1 MDDDVIKL
9 ALMLTPKEEIAKKCN
24 INKGMI
30 VRILK
35 RNECL
40 EIYNKIIQTVQDML
54 INGITAE
61 EIASKLNLNLQGIKE
76 IEEKEKSQSIE
87 NNLRME
93 IRKALIYGKN
103 VQEVAKKYHIHPYQ
117 IEKIKQRHIK
127 LIQIMQLMPY
137 ELIDMSVEQIDAT
150 IHQWAWRDILEKKKN
165 AVKKLLEEGYTVDD
179 IVNNRELNVCKK
191 GVEAIKEGRYNQVAI
206 MRPLRSKISKGEEK
220 KEIIQNNE
228 QIKTKTSVQ
237 QCEKVEKSEN
247 SKNKKVENKTIL
259 QRFSELKQ
267 RKNCNFSIN
276 ENKQCEYPDDI
287 KKIAMDLTSKQ
298 INIEET
304 KRKIGERKVQLKLCI
319 IDYMQYFLNPE
330 KMRILGENLIKI
342 MDNNEMAL
350 ETVLQIYWN
359 RGDID
364 EAKKVLEQYEKYYVI
379 IDKFKFYEGWKK
391 ITKQLEIQEKIIEI
405 LTNRRKYNIENEN
418 NLGTL
423 ILKIVKE
430 NNVDITKMV
439 IAKDRNGKNIT
450 LDELLVPLGLVE
462 EEKMH

>member
-1 MDDDVIKL
+1 MDDEVIRL
-9 ALMLTPKEEIAKKCN
+9 ALMLTPKDEIAKKCN

-61 EIASKLNLNLQGIKE
+61 EIASKLNLNIQGIKE
-76 IEEKEKSQSIE
+76 IEEKVKSQSIE

-103 VQEVAKKYHIHPYQ
+103 VQEVAEKYHIHPYQ

-150 IHQWAWRDILEKKKN
+150 IHQWAWRDILEKKKKV
-165 AVKKLLEEGYTVDD
+165 VKKLLEEGYTVDD

-191 GVEAIKEGRYNQVAI
+191 GVEAIKEGRYDQVAI
-206 MRPLRSKISKGEEK
+206 IRPLRSKISKGEEK
-220 KEIIQNNE
+220 KEIVQNNE
-228 QIKTKTSVQ
+228 QINTETSVQ
-237 QCEKVEKSEN
+237 QCEKVGKREN
-247 SKNKKVENKTIL
+247 SKDKKVENKTIL

-267 RKNCNFSIN
+267 RKNGNFSIN

-319 IDYMQYFLNPE
+319 IDYMQYSLNPE
-330 KMRILGENLIKI
+330 KMRILVENLMNI
-342 MDNNEMAL
+342 MDSSDMVL
-350 ETVLQIYWN
+350 ETILQIYWN

-364 EAKKVLEQYEKYYVI
+364 VAKKILEGNYVI
-379 IDKFKFYEGWKK
+379 IDKFKFYEEWEQKV
-391 ITKQLEIQEKIIEI
+391 TKQLEIQEKIIEI
-405 LTNRRKYNIENEN
+405 LTNRRKYNSENEN

-430 NNVDITKMV
+430 NNADITKVV